1 MANGKTNTSNKERD
15 KLSSKTGKSTN
26 YKPDRQLHRVL
37 PVRLTADKLEL
48 IRKEANELGIGPSTL
63 ARIWIMESL
72 RKVMDNNHG
81 GNGPVLEEDKTSV

>member
-1 MANGKTNTSNKERD
+1 MANRKASVSNKAGD
-15 KLSSKTGKSTN
+15 KLSPRTGKSTN

-72 RKVMDNNHG
+72 RKAVGNHD
-81 GNGPVLEEDKTSV
+81 GNGHSLEEDKTLS